1 MKDREAWC
9 AAVHEIP
16 KSHTTERLNR
26 NNKTSTVI
34 SSSGAY
40 GRDEFLDTVPGAHCL
55 SRDIYHL
62 RKVPVTGQAQKRGSL
77 GRTSLPFQFFH
88 LGNHL
93 RPPSSLLDTLH
104 LPVTATAS
112 YFLRKS
118 LLKSYQK
125 PSMMFGSLNRKEI
138 PAVALPT
145 TRTGYPQA
153 NDEPTRQ
160 NCLSNSLSWQQQPR
174 PKAAHD

>member
-1 MKDREAWC
+1 MVGMNFSKQCLE
-9 AAVHEIP
+9 
-16 KSHTTERLNR
+16 HTE
-26 NNKTSTVI
+26 
-34 SSSGAY
+34 
-40 GRDEFLDTVPGAHCL
+40 CL

-62 RKVPVTGQAQKRGSL
+62 RKVPMTGQAQKRGSFD
-77 GRTSLPFQFFH
+77 RISLPFQFFH

-112 YFLRKS
+112 YFLKKS

-145 TRTGYPQA
+145 TRTGYIHKQTMNPPDRIVLVTA
-153 NDEPTRQ
+153 
-160 NCLSNSLSWQQQPR
+160 
-174 PKAAHD
+174 

>member
-1 MKDREAWC
+1 MG
-9 AAVHEIP
+9 
-16 KSHTTERLNR
+16 
-26 NNKTSTVI
+26 TVI

-40 GRDEFLDTVPGAHCL
+40 GGDEFQVLNTVPGAHCL

-62 RKVPVTGQAQKRGSL
+62 RKAPVTGQAQERSSL
-77 GRTSLPFQFFH
+77 GSFSPLPVLSPQH
-88 LGNHL
+88 HL
-93 RPPSSLLDTLH
+93 RPPRSLLDTLH
-104 LPVTATAS
+104 CPITATAS
-112 YFLRKS
+112 YFLKKS

-138 PAVALPT
+138 PAAALPT
-145 TRTGYPQA
+145 TSTGYPQA
-153 NDEPTRQ
+153 NNEHTRQ